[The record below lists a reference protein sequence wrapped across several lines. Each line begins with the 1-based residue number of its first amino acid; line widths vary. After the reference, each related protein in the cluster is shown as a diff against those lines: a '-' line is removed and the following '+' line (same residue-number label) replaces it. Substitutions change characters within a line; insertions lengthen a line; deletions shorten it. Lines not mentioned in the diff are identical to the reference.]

1 MDFGAQ
7 SIPIFQQLRV
17 EYVSAIYGL
26 PELHASYNTR
36 RKSAE
41 LTTRRYAHVYVSLS
55 LKLVHTSALRGF
67 ELQPVVPPRFVLRP
81 VSLR

>member
-1 MDFGAQ
+1 M
-7 SIPIFQQLRV
+7 LREHSKRFSSYV
-17 EYVSAIYGL
+17 FEYASAIYGL
-26 PELHASYNTR
+26 SELHVSYNTR

-41 LTTRRYAHVYVSLS
+41 LTTRHYVSLS
-55 LKLVHTSALRGF
+55 LVHTSALRGF